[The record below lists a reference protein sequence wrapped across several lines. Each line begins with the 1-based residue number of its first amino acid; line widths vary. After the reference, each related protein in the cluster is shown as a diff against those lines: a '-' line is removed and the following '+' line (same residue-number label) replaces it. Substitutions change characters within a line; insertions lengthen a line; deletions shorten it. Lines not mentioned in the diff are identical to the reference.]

1 MNQQYLEIGVL
12 FVGWVGLIVVA
23 VLIVGGAYYALLAL
37 FEALTEKAMGYNLL
51 RALLMCVIIRLTLA
65 AQSKGDGTYGY
76 YLAQRIRRDLLR
88 CITNCPDF
96 KNDLRKVGILFS
108 DTEKFGP
115 APENANGWYLWR
127 NSPEWS
133 VSEYRIIEIANGV
146 MMDQA
151 PGSSMGHPII
161 VDECKPYGEF
171 KGPLMSR

>member
-1 MNQQYLEIGVL
+1 MTQQYLEIATL
-12 FVGWVGLIVVA
+12 LLGWVGFIIAA
-23 VLIVGGAYYALLAL
+23 VLVIGGAYYALLAL
-37 FEALTEKAMGYNLL
+37 VEALTEKAMGYNLL

-88 CITNCPDF
+88 CINNCPDF
-96 KNDLRKVGILFS
+96 KSDLRKVGILFS

-115 APENANGWYLWR
+115 APENADGWYLWR
-127 NSPEWS
+127 NSPEWPES
-133 VSEYRIIEIANGV
+133 DYRLIEIANGV

-151 PGSSMGHPII
+151 PSSSMGHPII

-171 KGPLMSR
+171 IGPILPR